1 MSTPHPPSPTTFPFP
16 SLPSTP
22 LPLRAPSWPRRPGQA
37 PPPTPARW
45 SRTSGAA
52 LPQTRHGAVWSRG
65 VKLVL
70 PVLNRPAGGESTA
83 YVTHVPPRSAAR
95 VASRDANASRTKTLR
110 GAVAPPNVS
119 RAAPWGLTPI
129 SYPTP
134 PCAVRKPK
142 RGPGTI
148 PGPVFA
154 APISQHGLEGPS
166 QIMETLHHTSRLST
180 LIFIILFGICDC
192 VQWPYYLL
200 HLYAVRR

>member
-1 MSTPHPPSPTTFPFP
+1 MLTVLH
-16 SLPSTP
+16 
-22 LPLRAPSWPRRPGQA
+22 RP
-37 PPPTPARW
+37 
-45 SRTSGAA
+45 
-52 LPQTRHGAVWSRG
+52 
-65 VKLVL
+65 
-70 PVLNRPAGGESTA
+70 GGESA
-83 YVTHVPPRSAAR
+83 PYVTHVPPRSAAR

-166 QIMETLHHTSRLST
+166 QIMETRYVELYTNPPSDLYNSIMCLHNLTWS
-180 LIFIILFGICDC
+180 F
-192 VQWPYYLL
+192 
-200 HLYAVRR
+200 